1 MMAAAVGCGLLPLGC
16 VKEDAASLGEQHD
29 VAVQLNV
36 GTRAVEEVD
45 GKPTDDESAIHTLR
59 VYAFVDG
66 KPAGHYFTDNVF
78 VDETTKKH
86 TFFMDITFY
95 SDGEQTVDFYAV
107 ANENAM
113 ITLGSG
119 APAPLSE
126 ATTETQLKNFW
137 FTELSGD
144 IQRNGLP
151 MFCDNRSITLDFMKV
166 KAESPND
173 PEHADHSWLNYSD
186 ITFELQ
192 RPVGKLG
199 VFAAK
204 PAGESGTLRITGL
217 TMLEAGT
224 RMRNYLMTPTDD
236 MLRGISNAS
245 GDIVL
250 AVVDG
255 NVTAELP
262 DGISEAERRNPK
274 NYTPVLNT
282 PFYPFENPWGNGG
295 SWNIPG
301 SDSKGN
307 VLRIDYSYGD
317 EARTGLVYMPTIER
331 NHYYTVC
338 CLMHND
344 GKITVNYT
352 VAPWDEDPEG
362 EYEIEYNYPD
372 YTNPIQPE
380 SGASLEGSAQYPQP
394 TVWRNNDPD
403 SDEGSYTFRF
413 TIRGPVGQ
421 KWSPTL
427 VGTLGTPD
435 NFELKVYQI
444 QSDGSKKYIDNPDD
458 YTASDRPYYITVKAL
473 KGTNV
478 DKEVGLGIAY
488 TRQWSPD
495 GSALLLIN
503 GLTGNLKW
511 AGSDIAEVV
520 MIRQIEVPQP

>member
-36 GTRAVEEVD
+36 GTRAVSEAD
-45 GKPTDDESAIHTLR
+45 GTPTDDESAIHTLR

-66 KPAGHYFTDNVF
+66 KPAGHYFTDNVA
-78 VDETTKKH
+78 DDPH
-86 TFFMDITFY
+86 TFFMDIAFY
-95 SDGEQTVDFYAV
+95 SAGEQKVDFYAV

-113 ITLGSG
+113 ITSGSG

-126 ATTETQLKNFW
+126 ATTEAQLKNFW
-137 FTELSGD
+137 FAELSGD
-144 IQRNGLP
+144 IQLDGLP
-151 MFCDNRSITLDFMKV
+151 MFCDNRSITLDFNKV
-166 KAESPND
+166 KAESPSD
-173 PEHADHSWLNYSD
+173 PEHADHSWLDYGD

-204 PAGESGTLRITGL
+204 PAGETGTLRITGL
-217 TMLEAGT
+217 IMLEAGT

-245 GDIVL
+245 GDISL
-250 AVVDG
+250 AVVEG

-262 DGISEAERRNPK
+262 DGISEVERRNPE

-295 SWNIPG
+295 NWNIPG
-301 SDSKGN
+301 SDGEGN
-307 VLRIDYSYGD
+307 VLRIDYTYDGEPRS
-317 EARTGLVYMPTIER
+317 GLVYMPSIQR

-344 GKITVNYT
+344 GRITVDYT

-362 EYEIEYNYPD
+362 KYEIEYNYPD

-380 SGASLEGSAQYPQP
+380 SGATLEGTAQYSQP

-413 TIRGPVGQ
+413 NIRGPAGQ
-421 KWSPTL
+421 KWAPTL
-427 VGTLGTPD
+427 VGTLGTAD
-435 NFELKVYQI
+435 NFELKVYQV
-444 QSDGSKKYIDNPDD
+444 QPDGSKKYIESADD
-458 YTASDRPYYITVKAL
+458 YTASSEPYYITVKAL
-473 KGTNV
+473 NGANV

-488 TRQWSPD
+488 TRDWSPD

-503 GLTGNLKW
+503 GLTGNTKW
-511 AGSDIAEVV
+511 TGSDIAEVV